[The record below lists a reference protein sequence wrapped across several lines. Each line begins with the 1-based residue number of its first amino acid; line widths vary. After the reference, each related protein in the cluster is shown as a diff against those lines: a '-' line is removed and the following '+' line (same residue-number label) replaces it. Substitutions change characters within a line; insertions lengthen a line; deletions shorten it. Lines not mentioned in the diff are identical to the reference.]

1 MHVGVDATRSDDE
14 PIGVDHDGAGSDDDV
29 DVIGYGGVAC
39 PADAADATLA
49 DSDRGH
55 PHSIDRVEHDGIGD
69 HQIAGLPCGH
79 RCQPDSIATRL
90 GESDVEFIACVGD
103 TLGDAQAQTGRTEAY
118 HVTGLWTVVAHELAF
133 RRSATRRATA
143 LSACSR
149 SLTSAPP
156 TTSR

>member
-1 MHVGVDATRSDDE
+1 MHVGIDTPGSDDE
-14 PIGVDHDGAGSDDDV
+14 PVGIDHDGAGSDDNV

-49 DSDRGH
+49 DSDRGN

-69 HQIAGLPCGH
+69 HQIAGLPRGH
-79 RCQPDSIATRL
+79 RRQPDSIATCL

-103 TLGDAQAQTGRTEAY
+103 ALGDTQAQTGRTEAD
-118 HVTGLWTVVAHELAF
+118 HVTGLWAVVAHEGVP

-143 LSACSR
+143 LSAWAR